1 MWSHEAVCQVW
12 GRGDAPLP
20 LVLVDDVADG
30 LIACLD
36 VPGIEG
42 QSFNLVADSGLSA
55 RDYIAALNAATGS
68 SYQVHHVPIS
78 KFYLNDMAKWVV
90 KCAVGHPD
98 RRRRPDYRD
107 WESRTQRARFDA
119 AKAREVLGWR
129 PVDDPAEVARLGIVE
144 PAREALR

>member
-1 MWSHEAVCQVW
+1 
-12 GRGDAPLP
+12 
-20 LVLVDDVADG
+20 VLVDDVADG

-55 RDYIAALNAATGS
+55 RDYIEALNAATGS
-68 SYQVHHVPIS
+68 SYQVHHVPIA
-78 KFYLNDMAKWVV
+78 KFYVNDMAKWVV

-119 AKAREVLGWR
+119 SRARQVLGWK

-144 PAREALR
+144 PAREAVR